1 MLLVF
6 VCITVRISQNLL
18 NDVPVER
25 PILAD
30 FANYHLNSLNGE
42 LKENLRLI
50 IDLLD
55 LILKGALRRN
65 V

>member
-6 VCITVRISQNLL
+6 VCITVRIGQDLL

-25 PILAD
+25 PILPD
-30 FANYHLNSLNGE
+30 FANCHLNSLNGE
-42 LKENLRLI
+42 LKENLRVI
-50 IDLLD
+50 KDLLD

-65 V
+65 M